1 MTNYTNFEVEDFLH
15 DDFFI
20 NWVLKGSQEHHV
32 FWERWLLQNPGRK
45 EVVEKARLIISSIV
59 VQPLSDELTDGEV
72 NAVVK
77 HIQHH
82 AFNEPGNEHNI
93 LNIRFYQTQ
102 WFRLAALLVVC
113 ITVGLIFI
121 KKRANISVPG
131 QSIARVSPYLNI
143 INNTTQTKLVRMSD
157 GSLAVLK
164 PGSGLKY
171 LKSFQNQREVFL
183 TGEAFFEIHKNPQM
197 PFLVHNH
204 DMVVRVL
211 GTSFTVKDSK
221 NSQEFKVIVNTGKVL
236 VYNQKASSATEKK
249 KYTVTLVPNQ
259 QVTYSL
265 KQQQVKKE
273 TLAVPLILS
282 KEVAQKELN
291 FDNATFAVIIAK
303 IEKAYDV
310 HIEYDK
316 AKLGNKILTASL
328 SDRPLDEK
336 VKLICKAINV
346 SCQFTDGRIIID
358 SQNSNP
364 IPTN

>member
-1 MTNYTNFEVEDFLH
+1 VTNYTNFEVEDFLH

-20 NWVLKGSQEHHV
+20 NWVLKGTPEHNV
-32 FWERWLLQNPGRK
+32 FWEQWLLQNPGRK
-45 EVVEKARLIISSIV
+45 EIIEKARLIISSIV
-59 VQPLSDELTDGEV
+59 VQPLSDELTDGEI
-72 NAVVK
+72 NAMVK
-77 HIQHH
+77 HIQQH
-82 AFNEPGNEHNI
+82 AFDEPGDAPNI
-93 LNIRFYQTQ
+93 FNIKFYQTN
-102 WFRLAALLVVC
+102 WFRLAALLIVC
-113 ITVGLIFI
+113 ITVGLIFL
-121 KKRANISVPG
+121 KKRPSTAVQG
-131 QSIARVSPYLNI
+131 QSVAQASPYLNI

-221 NSQEFKVIVNTGKVL
+221 NNQEFKVIVNTGKVL
-236 VYNQKASSATEKK
+236 VYNQKSTSATEKQ
-249 KYTVTLVPNQ
+249 KYTVILVPNQ

-273 TLAVPLILS
+273 TLTVPLILS
-282 KEVAQKELN
+282 KEIAQKELN
-291 FDNATFAVIIAK
+291 FDNATFAVIIDK

-358 SQNSNP
+358 NQSLNP